1 MRDGFVV
8 HTAEGALGGVLG
20 TLLIKQTMALGRKM
34 PEKLKPPVPSRDPAE
49 MILSRLEGMR
59 GRPLPWR
66 THDRVAT
73 GLRWAYNI
81 GWGSLLGLAVSG
93 LHVKRP
99 RDTVLAGAGLGALVW
114 AVEYVAYLPG
124 TGLVRPV
131 HKQGAGRVLT
141 SLATHVAYG
150 VAASLPILAID
161 RIRKAREPWWKQLA
175 ERVDAGGTVKQ
186 AKRLAARA
194 RR

>member
-34 PEKLKPPVPSRDPAE
+34 PEKLKPPAPSRDPAE
-49 MILSRLEGMR
+49 VILNRLEGIR

-66 THDRVAT
+66 THDRVST
-73 GLRWAYNI
+73 GLHWAYNI

-141 SLATHVAYG
+141 SFVTHVAYG

-161 RIRKAREPWWKQLA
+161 RFRLSREPWWKRLA
-175 ERVDAGGTVKQ
+175 DRVEIEPTVKRV
-186 AKRLAARA
+186 KRLARRA